1 MQANED
7 KKRAAKELYESGENL
22 ILIAQKLEI
31 KESTLRSWKRRGKWE
46 QSATPKTL
54 QKMQS
59 KKASERQ
66 LKKELGD
73 DAEKLVENNFLTSNQ
88 KLFCMY
94 YVTCFNA
101 TKAYQKA
108 YKCSRKTAGSNG
120 YRMLKNAEIKKCI
133 RELKENRLNKAML
146 NPSDIFQKYI
156 DIAFSDITDF
166 VEFGSEKSEDG
177 IRYDYMR
184 FKSDAKV
191 DGTLIAEI
199 SMGQTK
205 KIKLEDR
212 QKALAWLADHMD
224 LATEEQKA
232 QVEYIKSK
240 IAAVNKALTGE
251 GAEIEDVDD
260 LEEEIYGSTE
270 E

>member
-1 MQANED
+1 
-7 KKRAAKELYESGENL
+7 
-22 ILIAQKLEI
+22 
-31 KESTLRSWKRRGKWE
+31 
-46 QSATPKTL
+46 
-54 QKMQS
+54 
-59 KKASERQ
+59 
-66 LKKELGD
+66 
-73 DAEKLVENNFLTSNQ
+73 
-88 KLFCMY
+88 
-94 YVTCFNA
+94 
-101 TKAYQKA
+101 
-108 YKCSRKTAGSNG
+108 
-120 YRMLKNAEIKKCI
+120 
-133 RELKENRLNKAML
+133 
-146 NPSDIFQKYI
+146 
-156 DIAFSDITDF
+156 
-166 VEFGSEKSEDG
+166 
-177 IRYDYMR
+177 MR

-240 IAAVNKALTGE
+240 TSAVNKALTGE